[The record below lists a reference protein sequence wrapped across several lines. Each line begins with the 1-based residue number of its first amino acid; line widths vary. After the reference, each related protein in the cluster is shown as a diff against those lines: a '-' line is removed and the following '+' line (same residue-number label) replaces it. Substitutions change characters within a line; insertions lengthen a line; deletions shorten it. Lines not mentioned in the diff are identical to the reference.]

1 MSEVFLSYKAEDR
14 ARLKPLVAALEAD
27 GCHVWWDAHIGGGTD
42 WREEIQDHLDVA
54 RCVIVAWS
62 ERSVGHDGSFVRDE
76 AGRAREHH
84 TYLPICIDAVKP
96 PLGFG
101 EVQAISLTGWKG
113 NRKDPRYQALLTA
126 VRARLAGEAPPP
138 IPENLAT
145 PRISRRA
152 AIAAGGAGLVAVAGG
167 GWVVFG
173 PGKAKA
179 ATRIAVMPFANLS
192 GDPAQA
198 YFSDGIAEELRGALS
213 RIGFEVI
220 GRTSSDAVKD
230 SDTKAAAAK
239 LGVANILTGSVRR
252 SPQTIRIGAQLV
264 GGDDG
269 VEHWAQTYDRA
280 PGDTIKNQS
289 DIATSVAEALSVAL
303 GMAARAALTLGG
315 TNDSVAQDL
324 FLKADALR
332 RKSDSEETLKTR
344 IGLLDAAIT
353 RDPDYADAYV
363 EKSGALE
370 SLALNFPAS
379 MTELAMRLAQAQQ
392 AARKAI
398 AITPHLGAGYAALAS
413 IASDRLEFGETLA
426 MSRRAL
432 AESPNSP
439 KVLKSTAGNLVYIG
453 DADEVLAHVTHGL
466 SLDPLD
472 PTFHVLRAQAYFYSR
487 RYNQAID
494 DAGKALA
501 VAPERRVPHSIIGN
515 SLLELGKF
523 AEANAEYQKIPAD
536 DLYRMTGEAILA
548 ARTRDGAGAATRIA
562 RLQQLA
568 GDAASYQY
576 GQIHA
581 QLGEVDL
588 AFAALDKAL
597 EVKDPG
603 LITLKKDPVMDP
615 IRPDPRFAA
624 LLKRLKFP

>member
-27 GCHVWWDAHIGGGTD
+27 GCQMWWDAQIGGGSD
-42 WREEIQDHLDVA
+42 WREEIQDHLDSA
-54 RCVIVAWS
+54 HCVIVAWS
-62 ERSVGHDGSFVRDE
+62 ERSVGPDGRFVRDE
-76 AGRAREHH
+76 ATRALRRGA
-84 TYLPICIDAVKP
+84 YLAISIDGVDP

-101 EVQAISLTGWKG
+101 ELQAIPLHGWKG
-113 NRKDPRYQALLTA
+113 NRKDPRYQALLKA

-138 IPENLAT
+138 IPANLAA

-173 PGKAKA
+173 GGQAKA
-179 ATRIAVMPFANLS
+179 PKRIAVMPFANLS

-213 RIGFEVI
+213 RIGLEVI

-230 SDTKAAAAK
+230 LDTKAAAAK

-269 VEHWAQTYDRA
+269 VEHWAQNYDRA
-280 PGDTIKNQS
+280 PGDTIKIQS
-289 DIATSVAEALSVAL
+289 DIAASVAEALSVAL
-303 GMAARAALTLGG
+303 GMAARAALKLGG
-315 TNDSVAQDL
+315 TSDSVAQDL

-332 RKSDSEETLKTR
+332 RQSDSEEAINTR
-344 IGLLDAAIT
+344 VGLLEAAIA
-353 RDPDYADAYV
+353 RDSNYADAYV
-363 EKSGALE
+363 EKSINLEALA
-370 SLALNFPAS
+370 SQFAPSPADRDVKL
-379 MTELAMRLAQAQQ
+379 TQAEQ

-398 AITPHLGAGYAALAS
+398 AIAPRLGAGYASLGS
-413 IASDRLEFGETLA
+413 IAADRLDFSEALTML
-426 MSRRAL
+426 RRAL
-432 AESPNSP
+432 QESPNSSR
-439 KVLKSTAGNLVYIG
+439 VLKSAAGNLTYIG
-453 DADEVLAHVTHGL
+453 DADEVLAHLAHGL

-472 PTFHVLRAQAYFYSR
+472 PTFHVIRAQVYYYSR
-487 RYNQAID
+487 RYGQAID
-494 DAGKALA
+494 GAKRALS
-501 VAPERRVPHSIIGN
+501 VAPERQTPKLVIGD
-515 SLLELGKF
+515 SLQELGKF

-536 DLYRMTGEAILA
+536 NLFRITSEAILA
-548 ARTRDGAGAATRIA
+548 ARTRDKAGATTRIA
-562 RLQQLA
+562 SLQQLA

-576 GQIHA
+576 AQIHA
-581 QLGEVDL
+581 QLGEADR

-603 LITLKKDPVMDP
+603 LMNLKKDPVFDP